1 MYIHAYWNTSEGNLT
16 WHNEILPEDEVWIK
30 IGGDKGGGTFK
41 LNVQLANTKNP
52 NSRLNTN
59 IIAVFQANDSRSNLW
74 TALEQYQE
82 QITEIEGM
90 EWR

>member
-1 MYIHAYWNTSEGNLT
+1 M
-16 WHNEILPEDEVWIK
+16 K
-30 IGGDKGGGTFK
+30 
-41 LNVQLANTKNP
+41 VQLAKTKNP

-59 IIAVFQANDSRSNLW
+59 VIAVFQANDSRSNLW
-74 TALEQYQE
+74 TALDQYQD